1 MRTENPLTEDQQI
14 AKRAQALQARYGFD
28 TPSGRTKALYDGSK
42 HDDILFSKKY
52 KDTLLQS
59 KRDGLISTKDAQRI
73 GSYMA
78 ERAVEL
84 TNSGQAGG
92 FTPQG
97 EYKPWTS
104 KSDMRG
110 QRQAAKAQYGED
122 MEQVAAADRAQ
133 MAASGYRPED
143 LQNEGFKLPQG
154 TPFAG
159 GYEMPITGAGFAKD
173 PMRELG
179 IYGQQ
184 VAQGLV
190 GAGQGLSQVPQA
202 LGARMM
208 GQDPSAVVQEGTP
221 GFEAGQVTG
230 QRFAGS
236 VAALPITVPA
246 MSGGGAAGS
255 AIGGGIG
262 GLFGPG
268 GRVAG
273 QVIGGFLGGAA
284 GAYGGHQLANL
295 AGTGA
300 MNMLLGQAANAK
312 LSQKQNQ
319 MADKYPLAAR
329 YGESALEVSMFAPRI
344 KPEGFSTRLA
354 AQGYKQSG
362 LGGLRQGITDQGAFL
377 NSFVEGG
384 GEGALSLW
392 QAKQQSDR
400 EKELGMPGKSA
411 MDILAEGAFGA
422 LFQKETKFGKKVFG
436 TLSGRDFMANRA
448 NAMPQV
454 SPTSVE
460 GLAGRAATAP
470 STGVDTATMT
480 PEGWKRINLGGRI
493 KGGVDSEGNPVVS
506 GARYAVYNP
515 TERKASIY
523 TDNDFALTGERTRNA
538 AFNLTVADNLFKHNP
553 IMGYKDPVEGVQR
566 TILGITRD
574 AGVRVRDINNDLT
587 SNIKVVP
594 LSEIRD
600 KKVAKRIDEVM
611 KEQGV
616 LANKAPAPHTP
627 EAFANAD
634 KIAFP
639 DEVSLDEGAPVAA
652 RVVSQIGKKSS
663 NMFVVALPDGS
674 HIRANGGSINVGKP
688 GSVLVRGKLSEGL
701 FPTSLSDLVAPKGG
715 LENQAFIKDGEDF
728 HHLQLTPDQKSIY
741 ARVKSSFAADIR
753 AAKDEP
759 DDARREAMIG
769 IVKNKMGEEFARV
782 AKIAAPSG
790 KFKDADVIDI
800 KLEQSKFKGVPQT
813 AIVVG
818 RNKFGYQVRLV
829 DHDSIGEFTVPESLV
844 AGYDP
849 SMGMPDA
856 ETNFEGPTADGKM
869 PKSAMPGPG
878 TVPVGQPL
886 GPGPRPKTATSVVR
900 EGESPTVDTNPD
912 ADNVDFHELPEPIRA
927 RINNTLTRHGDHIKS
942 LGIGN
947 AITINENS
955 ANAIHDI
962 TIKRIDPTSWQY
974 TLRTSDVDPKS
985 RVVTNQFVSDYT
997 LSVDEKTGNIIATTG
1012 KPVTEDQ
1019 PDDVYDT
1026 SDAQTAMAYQTDSES
1041 EAGEPTAPQFEPGST
1056 TRGRAAMARRYL
1068 LGKVNVADIFAF
1080 KRERTAIEQDP
1091 NLSQA
1096 EKEKKIIELN
1106 NTYKEVLD
1114 DVIRK
1119 GIFNLNRI
1127 STEARLPEG
1136 MQATGSREERY
1147 GYKIKSK
1154 EGNDLTQ
1161 LQYAETEPAG
1171 INDKEVVQTA
1181 VKMGKDTFLL
1191 NAIRVSNKRQFAAV
1205 LAEQYKVKP
1214 EVAGYIADIVDR
1226 FARGWALDK
1235 VNEQVGRAHD
1245 LFESTG
1251 KLQEHLANRKPGE
1264 YADTRGMYFRQ
1275 FARTEPEVNKAVS
1288 EFMREFY
1295 RERFAAF
1302 AVLDQATAYDDKYRG
1317 AIFRAV
1323 KENNTAFNVIVG
1335 FSSRNVSTAVHEIAH
1350 ALLRGMSDKNKAL
1363 VIERF
1368 HHAARAKD
1376 NKLPLDIEE
1385 AWAGAF
1391 EAALMRG
1398 QFPQNYAAQKAF
1410 KDFSEKDRLL
1420 YDPVLQNT
1428 WEEVGRY
1435 LNGVRELVIKK
1446 RDEAGLPT
1454 NAEYR
1459 SGQVFWEAPYKT
1471 SERLFKG
1478 MSIEVMMPGGT
1489 KQFGVVMKAQA
1500 QTGLPVQVRLNS
1512 GSVQS
1517 ITPSQIT
1524 RIAGWSDGFNN
1535 AVLDLVAGLTRQNY
1549 TQHMKELQAS
1559 NPELF
1564 AGFSKNKPTI
1574 TGSYDSELGTSP
1586 RKIAFQ
1592 TNVENQLNQDRWFAT
1607 KEDVATVKKGV
1618 SGLVNSGRVVLDAQ
1632 GKVTSVLDQNG
1643 KPSFAYSVL
1652 QTVNGYTPEAALA
1665 MYAITETPEYRKWS
1679 GGKPL
1684 VEAVFN
1690 TDVRADMPVG
1700 QLMSEERVMI
1710 RQMMAGV
1717 ELLKALKVAHRG
1729 DRSDDLIADIEVL
1742 SKDYYGY
1749 NTPDAKKVAEMAEF
1763 YTSDTDEANVALTG
1777 LISALDYEINKS
1789 TKFDMIRPIIQSS
1802 NDYRAAMR
1810 KPRTGTGFVT
1820 MAFHPNNTHAWL
1832 PSEGGYIIPNGV
1844 SGIDGVGR
1852 GGAYIRLNNPLVVDL
1867 KNNGMATDRVA
1878 KYKAQAKAAGRDSVV
1893 LLNVRHSVGGTSTL
1907 HNMVIPMN
1915 NHPLR
1920 VMDSMGKINLSTFFS
1935 GGGLIEAGSKNVA
1948 TPIKAVEFDK
1958 NIASVYRSNH
1968 GDHVEVGDVRNV
1980 DIASMVGTEWFHA
1993 SPVCKNYSVAS
2004 TAKTESNED
2013 ITTAKAVV
2021 DVVDRI
2027 HPPVVTI
2034 ENVRQYDGTEA
2045 FNMIIEAL
2053 DRNGYNHQTA
2063 VYKTSD
2069 FAGSTMR
2076 ERLLIRATRGFAL
2089 PPITQNKLY
2098 KAKSWYEAVED
2109 LIDDMP
2115 IGQLTQQQAK
2125 QFVDRGMDLAT
2136 IDQPYLVQSTSKGA
2150 PQKMYGPAYTVMAG
2164 TGQAMRIV
2172 LPGGI
2177 VKVVTDRALARWQGL
2192 PDSYVLPETH
2202 TLANKVV
2209 GNGVPTELT
2218 KYVLAPVAE
2227 AYMKHKAKQTAQ
2239 TAMGETMMA
2248 FQSVDEME
2256 LARSTQGKVEYAK
2269 FDPAM
2274 YGDATSTTGKR
2285 LSDNGDFIQKSAAL
2299 VDVRPGQIIATRLNI
2314 NFLQNY
2320 KVPIQSVHAT
2330 TTSATRPY
2338 NGKVIAYSHA
2348 ITVNN
2353 PSFVVDQKAVHEISA
2368 GVKTKFPMAAVMGE
2382 YVKTPT
2388 DKHRISGEVLRFNPK
2403 DTNLFVDSQ
2412 GRPVKSVRGTVT
2424 AYGTKVYVHPGG
2436 QIEYWGADAPQ
2447 RYVADSQTD
2456 MAFQSTGEDEM
2467 AFESPYD
2474 PSMAMGNRVY
2484 RQPASPGAPSTVT
2497 RIMPRSSPS
2506 GYGRWWAAVDFLNDV
2521 TRMVLSG
2528 DLAFTTLQAGI
2539 IGLSNPK
2546 VGIQAFMAGLKG
2558 FAPNMQIV
2566 VNGQKIGTRKFGR
2579 EVYHQV
2585 GDQMRANP
2593 AYELA
2598 REAGLKLQMFEIDE
2612 RFNDMRQVELANL
2625 RNEDPTATLAD
2636 TKTTLMDVDELG
2648 TNDEWYMKNRLT
2660 AHLPGQ
2666 GQFERYNS
2674 ILHDTIL
2681 LTQFDNWYKTLLSQ
2695 GYEPGSAK
2703 FTKAMQDS
2711 ARILNV
2717 SIGDIQYSTDTTK
2730 DAAASR
2736 IAKVLFTA
2744 PRWLMSRALIDPF
2757 INTGL
2762 SNLSWVRDVMGHD
2775 NPVFDLYKNGSVDPE
2790 VRKLGLSM
2798 WLRVAGAQIAMMLM
2812 AILYQNWSPD
2822 VEANADKS
2830 FGRVRVGDFRFDPPS
2845 GIFDHYRLGIRL
2857 YQAMLSTDPKNV
2869 QKAEKSGVPLWY
2881 YQVQDLQKEIQYK
2894 SSPLVNT
2901 VVSMFGG
2908 NDPAAFF
2915 GGIEGIQNAQ
2925 AKSVVGEPY
2934 YGTNEPAQFFY
2945 DSFIKE
2951 RVRELFGSQVA
2962 DNGGFSNAFIERLP
2976 TVFPQFM
2983 DAYYRAYEYDR
2994 PPLAYALANMIPNF
3008 LGLKVEVTPAEY
3020 LKDRVKDRNEVTE
3033 SPNILRLI
3041 AEGEGRKVITGQ

>member
-1 MRTENPLTEDQQI
+1 MSNEKPLTKDQQVE
-14 AKRAQALQARYGFD
+14 KTAQSLQARYGFN
-28 TPSGRTKALYDGSK
+28 TLSGRTKALYEGSK

-52 KDTLLQS
+52 KDTLMQS
-59 KRDGLISTKDAQRI
+59 KTDGLISSKDAQRI

-84 TNSGQAGG
+84 ANNGQASG
-92 FTPQG
+92 FTPEG
-97 EYKPWTS
+97 EYKPWVS
-104 KSDMRG
+104 KADMRK
-110 QRQAAKAQYGED
+110 QRQSAKAQYGED
-122 MEQVAAADRAQ
+122 IQQVAAADRAQ
-133 MAASGYRPED
+133 MQSMGFNRSDLENQGY
-143 LQNEGFKLPQG
+143 KLPEG
-154 TPFAG
+154 TPFAS

-173 PMRELG
+173 PLHELG
-179 IYGQQ
+179 IYGQTA
-184 VAQGLV
+184 AQGIV
-190 GAGQGLSQVPQA
+190 GGQQGLSQIPQA

-208 GQDPSAVVQEGTP
+208 GQDPSAVVKEGTP

-262 GLFGPG
+262 GLLGPG

-284 GAYGGHQLANL
+284 GAYGGHYLANL

-312 LSQKQNQ
+312 LSQKQNE

-392 QAKQQSDR
+392 QAKKQSDR

-422 LFQKETKFGKKVFG
+422 LFQRETKFGKKVFG

-448 NAMPQV
+448 NAMPQFN
-454 SPTSVE
+454 PTSVE
-460 GLAGRAATAP
+460 GLAGKAATAP

-493 KGGVDSEGNPVVS
+493 KGGVDKEGNPIVT

-587 SNIKVVP
+587 STIKVVP

-611 KEQGV
+611 QEQGV

-663 NMFVVALPDGS
+663 NMYVVALPDGS

-688 GSVLVRGKLSEGL
+688 GSVLVKGKLSEGL

-782 AKIAAPSG
+782 ATIATPSG

-800 KLEQSKFKGVPQT
+800 NLEQSKFKGVPQT

-829 DHDSIGEFTVPESLV
+829 DHDGIGEFTVPESLI

-1012 KPVTEDQ
+1012 KAVAEDQ

-1080 KRERTAIEQDP
+1080 KRQRTSIEQDP
-1091 NLSQA
+1091 SLSQA

-1114 DVIRK
+1114 DVIKK

-1410 KDFSEKDRLL
+1410 KDYSEKDRLL

-1435 LNGVRELVIKK
+1435 LNGVRDLVIKK

-1574 TGSYDSELGTSP
+1574 TGSYDTEIATSP
-1586 RKIAFQ
+1586 RKITFQ
-1592 TNVENQLNQDRWFAT
+1592 TNVENQLNQDQWFAT
-1607 KEDVATVKKGV
+1607 KEDVASVKKGV
-1618 SGLVNSGRVVLDAQ
+1618 SGLVNSGRVVLDAE

-1749 NTPDAKKVAEMAEF
+1749 NTPDAKKAAEMAEF
-1763 YTSDTDEANVALTG
+1763 YTSDTDEANIALTG

-1993 SPVCKNYSVAS
+1993 SPVCKNYSIAS

-2125 QFVDRGMDLAT
+2125 QFTDRGMDLAT

-2192 PDSYVLPETH
+2192 PDSYVLPKAH

-2218 KYVLAPVAE
+2218 KYVLSPVAE
-2227 AYMKHKAKQTAQ
+2227 AYMKHKAEQTA
-2239 TAMGETMMA
+2239 
-2248 FQSVDEME
+2248 
-2256 LARSTQGKVEYAK
+2256 
-2269 FDPAM
+2269 
-2274 YGDATSTTGKR
+2274 
-2285 LSDNGDFIQKSAAL
+2285 KSAM
-2299 VDVRPGQIIATRLNI
+2299 RET
-2314 NFLQNY
+2314 
-2320 KVPIQSVHAT
+2320 
-2330 TTSATRPY
+2330 
-2338 NGKVIAYSHA
+2338 
-2348 ITVNN
+2348 
-2353 PSFVVDQKAVHEISA
+2353 E
-2368 GVKTKFPMAAVMGE
+2368 
-2382 YVKTPT
+2382 
-2388 DKHRISGEVLRFNPK
+2388 
-2403 DTNLFVDSQ
+2403 
-2412 GRPVKSVRGTVT
+2412 
-2424 AYGTKVYVHPGG
+2424 
-2436 QIEYWGADAPQ
+2436 
-2447 RYVADSQTD
+2447 
-2456 MAFQSTGEDEM
+2456 MAFQSTGEEEM
-2467 AFESPYD
+2467 AFESPYE
-2474 PSMAMGNRVY
+2474 PTMAMGNRVY

-2497 RIMPRSSPS
+2497 RIMPRSNPS

-2546 VGIQAFMAGLKG
+2546 VGFAAFVAGLKG

-2925 AKSVVGEPY
+2925 AKSVVGEAY

>member
-1 MRTENPLTEDQQI
+1 MSNEKPLTKDQQVE
-14 AKRAQALQARYGFD
+14 RTAQSLQARYGFN
-28 TPSGRTKALYDGSK
+28 TLSGRTKALYEGSK

-52 KDTLLQS
+52 KDTLMQS
-59 KRDGLISTKDAQRI
+59 KRDGLISAKDAQRI

-84 TNSGQAGG
+84 ANSGQAGG
-92 FTPQG
+92 FTPEG
-97 EYKPWTS
+97 EYKPWVS
-104 KSDMRG
+104 KADMRK
-110 QRQAAKAQYGED
+110 QRQSAKAQYGED

-143 LQNEGFKLPQG
+143 LQNQGYKLPEG
-154 TPFAG
+154 TPFAS

-173 PMRELG
+173 PMREMG

-184 VAQGLV
+184 VAQGIT
-190 GAGQGLSQVPQA
+190 GMGQGLMQGPQA

-230 QRFAGS
+230 QRLGAS
-236 VAALPITVPA
+236 AAALPITVPA
-246 MSGGGAAGS
+246 MSAGGAAGS

-284 GAYGGHQLANL
+284 GAYGGHAAANYV
-295 AGTGA
+295 GTGA

-312 LSQKQNQ
+312 LQQKQNE

-362 LGGLRQGITDQGAFL
+362 MRGLRQGITDQGAFL

-384 GEGALSLW
+384 GEGALALW

-448 NAMPQV
+448 NAQPQF

-460 GLAGRAATAP
+460 GLAGKSATRP

-480 PEGWKRINLGGRI
+480 PEGWRRINLGGRI
-493 KGGVDSEGNPVVS
+493 KGGLDAEGNPIVS

-515 TERKASIY
+515 TDRKAQIY

-538 AFNLTVADNLFKHNP
+538 AFNLSVADNLFKHNP
-553 IMGYKDPVEGVQR
+553 VMGYKDTVDGVQR
-566 TILGITRD
+566 MVLGITRD
-574 AGVRVRDINNDLT
+574 AGVRVRDIKDDLSST
-587 SNIKVVP
+587 IKVVP
-594 LSEIRD
+594 LSDIRD
-600 KKVAKRIDEVM
+600 KKIAKRIDEVM
-611 KEQGV
+611 QEQGV

-627 EAFANAD
+627 EAFMNAD
-634 KIAFP
+634 KVAFP
-639 DEVSLDEGAPVAA
+639 DEVTIDESGPIAG
-652 RVVSQIGKKSS
+652 RVVSQIGKKDS

-674 HIRANGGSINVGKP
+674 HIRLNGGSINVGKP
-688 GSVLVRGKLSEGL
+688 GSVLVRGKLAESH
-701 FPTSLSDLVAPKGG
+701 FPTSLADLVAPKGG
-715 LENQAFIKDGEDF
+715 LENQAFIKDGEQF
-728 HHLQLTPDQKSIY
+728 HHLQLTPDQKSLY
-741 ARVKSSFAADIR
+741 AQVKRKFGAEIR

-782 AKIAAPSG
+782 ATIAPPSG
-790 KFKDADVIDI
+790 KFKDADVIDVN
-800 KLEQSKFKGVPQT
+800 LEQSKFKGVPQT

-829 DHDSIGEFTVPESLV
+829 DHTGIGEFTVPESLI

-856 ETNFEGPTADGKM
+856 ETNFEGPTADGSM

-878 TVPVGQPL
+878 TVPIGQPL
-886 GPGPRPKTATSVVR
+886 GPGAKPKVNTSNVR
-900 EGESPTVDTNPD
+900 EGINLTVDENPD
-912 ADNVDFHELPEPIRA
+912 ADNVDFHELPDPVRA
-927 RINNTLTRHGDHIKS
+927 RLDSTLAKHGDHIKR

-955 ANAIHDI
+955 ADAIHDI
-962 TIKRIDPTSWQY
+962 TIRRLDPTSWQY
-974 TLRTSDVDPKS
+974 TMRTSEVDPKT
-985 RVVTNQFVSDYT
+985 RAVTKQYVSDYT
-997 LSVDEKTGNIIATTG
+997 LSVDEKTGDIIATIG
-1012 KPVTEDQ
+1012 KPETTEPSEDA
-1019 PDDVYDT
+1019 YDT
-1026 SDAQTAMAYQTDSES
+1026 TGMQTVMAYQTDSES
-1041 EAGEPTAPQFEPGST
+1041 EAGQPSAPQFEPGST
-1056 TRGRAAMARRYL
+1056 TRGRAAMARRYI
-1068 LGKVNVADIFAF
+1068 LGRVNLADAF
-1080 KRERTAIEQDP
+1080 EYKRQRTLIEQ
-1091 NLSQA
+1091 NRTMSQA
-1096 EKEKKIIELN
+1096 DKEKEIIALEKQF
-1106 NTYKEVLD
+1106 KETLD
-1114 DVIRK
+1114 NLIK
-1119 GIFNLNRI
+1119 QGLFNLNRI
-1127 STEARLPEG
+1127 TTQDRLPEG

-1147 GYKIKSK
+1147 GYKVKSK

-1161 LQYAETEPAG
+1161 LQYAETEQAG
-1171 INDKEVVQTA
+1171 INDKEVIQTA

-1191 NAIRVSNKRQFAAV
+1191 NAIRVSNKKQLATV
-1205 LAEQYKVKP
+1205 LSEQYKVNSQ
-1214 EVAGYIADIVDR
+1214 VAGYISDIVDR

-1235 VNEQVGRAHD
+1235 VNAQIGRAHD

-1302 AVLDQATAYDDKYRG
+1302 AVLDQATAYDDKYKG
-1317 AIFRAV
+1317 AIFKAV
-1323 KENNTAFNVIVG
+1323 KDNNTAFNVIVG
-1335 FSSRNVSTAVHEIAH
+1335 FSSRNVSTAIHEIAH
-1350 ALLRGMSDKNKAL
+1350 ALLRGMSDENKAL

-1376 NKLPLDIEE
+1376 NRLPLDVEE

-1398 QFPQNYAAQKAF
+1398 QFPQNYAAQKM
-1410 KDFSEKDRLL
+1410 FSQGIEKNRLL
-1420 YDPVLQNT
+1420 YDPVLQKT
-1428 WEEVGRY
+1428 WEEVGHY
-1435 LNGVRELVIKK
+1435 LNGVRQIVIKK
-1446 RDEAGLPT
+1446 RDEQGLPT
-1454 NAEYR
+1454 NSEYR

-1471 SERLFKG
+1471 TERLFKG
-1478 MSIEVMMPGGT
+1478 MSIEVIMPGGA
-1489 KQFGVVMKAQA
+1489 KEFGVVMKAQP
-1500 QTGLPVQVRLNS
+1500 QTGMPIQVRMNS
-1512 GSVQS
+1512 GSVET

-1524 RIAGWSDGFNN
+1524 RIAGWSDGFNS
-1535 AVLDLVAGLTRQNY
+1535 AVLDLVANLTRQNY
-1549 TQHMKELQAS
+1549 TQHMRELQAS
-1559 NPELF
+1559 NPEF
-1564 AGFSKNKPTI
+1564 FQGYSSNKVTI
-1574 TGSYDSELGTSP
+1574 TGSYDTELATSP
-1586 RKIAFQ
+1586 RKITFQ
-1592 TNVENQLNQDRWFAT
+1592 TNVENQLNEAGWFADQ
-1607 KEDVATVKKGV
+1607 KDIATIKKYV
-1618 SGLVNSGRVVLDAQ
+1618 SGLVDSGRVILDAE
-1632 GKVTSVLDQNG
+1632 GKVEQVLDQRG

-1652 QTVNGYTPEAALA
+1652 QTVNGHTPETALA
-1665 MYAITETPEYRKWS
+1665 MYAITETPEFRKWS

-1684 VEAVFN
+1684 VEAIYN
-1690 TDVRADMPVG
+1690 TDVRANMSVDK
-1700 QLMSEERVMI
+1700 LMSEERVMI
-1710 RQMMAGV
+1710 RQMMAGID
-1717 ELLKALKVAHRG
+1717 LLKALKAAYRG
-1729 DRSDDLIADIEVL
+1729 DRTDDLIGDIEVL

-1749 NTPDAKKVAEMAEF
+1749 NTQDSKKAAEMAEF
-1763 YTSDTDEANVALTG
+1763 YTSDTDESNAALAG
-1777 LISALDYEINKS
+1777 LIASLDYEINKS
-1789 TKFDMIRPIIQSS
+1789 TKFDMVRHLTQSS
-1802 NDYRAAMR
+1802 IDYRSAMR

-1820 MAFHPNNTHAWL
+1820 MAFHPNDSHAWL
-1832 PSEGGYIIPNGV
+1832 PREGGYIIPNGV
-1844 SGIDGVGR
+1844 GEVDGVGR

-1867 KNNGMATDRVA
+1867 KNNGMAIDRVA
-1878 KYKAQAKAAGRDSVV
+1878 KYKEQAKAAGRDSVV
-1893 LLNVRHSVGGTSTL
+1893 LLNVRHSIGGASTL

-1920 VMDSMGKINLSTFFS
+1920 VMDSMGKVNLSTFFS
-1935 GGGLIEAGSKNVA
+1935 GGGLIEAGSKDVA

-1958 NIASVYRSNH
+1958 SVASVYRSNH

-1980 DIASMVGTEWFHA
+1980 DIASMAGTEWFHA

-2027 HPPVVTI
+2027 QPPVVTI
-2034 ENVRQYDGTEA
+2034 ENVKQYEGTEA

-2053 DRNGYNHQTA
+2053 NRNGYNHQTA

-2125 QFVDRGMDLAT
+2125 QFADRGINLAT

-2192 PDSYVLPETH
+2192 PDSYVLPEMH

-2218 KYVLAPVAE
+2218 KYVLSPVAE
-2227 AYMKHKAKQTAQ
+2227 AYMKHKAKQTAA
-2239 TAMGETMMA
+2239 TAMSETLMA
-2248 FQSVDEME
+2248 FQSVDNMDMP
-2256 LARSTQGKVEYAK
+2256 SQPVGKAVYAK
-2269 FDPAM
+2269 FDPSM
-2274 YGDATSTTGKR
+2274 YGDAKTVTGKK
-2285 LSDNGDFIQKSAAL
+2285 LSDKADFVQKSAAL
-2299 VDVRPGQIIATRLNI
+2299 ADIRPGQIIATRLNI
-2314 NFLQNY
+2314 SFLTDY
-2320 KVPIQSVHAT
+2320 KVPIQAVHQT
-2330 TTSATRPY
+2330 TPNSTRPY
-2338 NGKVIAYSHA
+2338 DGKVIAYSHA

-2353 PSFVVDQKAVHEISA
+2353 PSFVVNQEAVHQISSGNKA
-2368 GVKTKFPMAAVMGE
+2368 KFPMAAVVGE
-2382 YVKTPT
+2382 YVPTPV
-2388 DKHRISGEVLRFNPK
+2388 DKHRIDGEVLRFNPK
-2403 DTNLFVDSQ
+2403 DTHLFTDSQ
-2412 GRPVKSVRGTVT
+2412 GNPVKAVRGKVT
-2424 AYGTKVYVHPGG
+2424 SYGTKVYVHPGS

-2447 RYVADSQTD
+2447 RYKPDTE
-2456 MAFQSTGEDEM
+2456 MAFQSSGEEEM
-2467 AFESPYD
+2467 AFQSPYD
-2474 PSMAMGNRVY
+2474 PRMAMGNRTY
-2484 RQPASPGAPSTVT
+2484 TQPASPGAPSTVT
-2497 RIMPRSSPS
+2497 RIMPRSFPS
-2506 GYGRWWAAVDFLNDV
+2506 GYGRWWAAVDFLNDI

-2546 VGIQAFMAGLKG
+2546 LGIQAMLAGLKG
-2558 FAPNMQIV
+2558 FAPNMQIE
-2566 VNGQKIGTRKFGR
+2566 VNGQKIGSRKLGR
-2579 EVYHQV
+2579 EVYHKV

-2593 AYELA
+2593 AYNIA

-2612 RFNDMRQVELANL
+2612 RFNDMREVELANL
-2625 RNEDPTATLAD
+2625 RNEDPTATLD
-2636 TKTTLMDVDELG
+2636 DCKTTLMDVDELG
-2648 TNDEWYMKNRLT
+2648 TNDEWYMKNRIT
-2660 AHLPGQ
+2660 RHLPGQ

-2681 LTQFDNWYKTLLSQ
+2681 LTQFDNWYKSLLSM
-2695 GYEPGSAK
+2695 GYEPGSEK
-2703 FTKAMQDS
+2703 FNQAMKDT

-2717 SIGDIQYSTDTTK
+2717 SVGDIEYSTDATR

-2736 IAKVLFTA
+2736 IAKVMFTA
-2744 PRWLMSRALIDPF
+2744 PRWLMSRALIDPM
-2757 INTGL
+2757 INTIL
-2762 SNLSWVRDVMGHD
+2762 SNSSWVRDVMGHD
-2775 NPVFDLYKNGSVDPE
+2775 NPVFDLYKSGKVDPTI
-2790 VRKLGLSM
+2790 RRMGISM

-2812 AILYQNWSPD
+2812 AILYQNWNPD
-2822 VEANADKS
+2822 VEANADRS
-2830 FGRVRVGDFRFDPPS
+2830 FGRIRVGDVRFDPPA

-2857 YQAMLSTDPKNV
+2857 YQALLATDPKNV
-2869 QKAEKSGVPLWY
+2869 QKAEKAGVPLWY
-2881 YQVQDLQKEIQYK
+2881 YQFEDLRKEMQYK

-2901 VVSMFGG
+2901 VISMFGG
-2908 NDPAAFF
+2908 NDPAAMFNGF
-2915 GGIEGIQNAQ
+2915 EGLQNAQ

-2934 YGTNEPAQFFY
+2934 YGSNEPATFFY
-2945 DSFIKE
+2945 DSFIRQ
-2951 RVRELFGSQVA
+2951 RVAELFGPEVA

-3008 LGLKVEVTPAEY
+3008 LGFKVEVTPAEY
-3020 LKDRVKDRNEVTE
+3020 LKDRVKNRNEDSE
-3033 SPNILRLI
+3033 SPNILKLLS
-3041 AEGEGRKVITGQ
+3041 EGGGLKAITGQ

>member
-1 MRTENPLTEDQQI
+1 MSNDKPLTHDEQI
-14 AKRAQALQARYGFD
+14 RQTAIALQAKYGFD
-28 TPSGRTKALYDGSK
+28 TPSGRTKALYEGSK

-52 KDTLLQS
+52 KDTLLAS

-84 TNSGQAGG
+84 TKNGKASG
-92 FTPQG
+92 FTPEG
-97 EYKPWTS
+97 EYKPWIS
-104 KSDMRG
+104 KADMRKE
-110 QRQAAKAQYGED
+110 RQAAKDQYAED
-122 MEQVAAADRAQ
+122 IDQVAAADRAQ
-133 MAASGYRPED
+133 LTASGYRPED
-143 LQNEGFKLPQG
+143 LLNQGYKLPEG
-154 TPFAG
+154 TPWAS

-173 PMRELG
+173 PMHELG

-184 VAQGLV
+184 VAQGIV
-190 GAGQGLSQVPQA
+190 GGGQGLSQVPQA

-208 GQDPSAVVQEGTP
+208 GQDPSAVVQDGTP
-221 GFEAGQVTG
+221 NFEAGQVTG
-230 QRFAGS
+230 QRFANS
-236 VAALPITVPA
+236 VAQLPITVPA

-262 GLFGPG
+262 SLFGPG
-268 GRVAG
+268 GRIAG

-284 GAYGGHQLANL
+284 GAYGGHHLANW

-312 LSQKQNQ
+312 LQEKQEG
-319 MADKYPLAAR
+319 MANKYPLAAR

-362 LGGLRQGITDQGAFL
+362 MRGLRQGITDQGAFL

-384 GEGALSLW
+384 GEGALALW

-400 EKELGMPGKSA
+400 EKALGMPGKSA
-411 MDILAEGAFGA
+411 LDILAEGAWGA

-436 TLSGRDFMANRA
+436 KLSGREFMANRA
-448 NAMPQV
+448 NAQPQFN
-454 SPTSVE
+454 PTSVE
-460 GLAGRAATAP
+460 GLAGKSATRP

-480 PEGWKRINLGGRI
+480 PEGWRRINLGGRI
-493 KGGVDSEGNPVVS
+493 KGGLDAEGNPIVS

-515 TERKASIY
+515 TDRKAHIY

-538 AFNLTVADNLFKHNP
+538 AFNLTVADKLFKHNP
-553 IMGYKDPVEGVQR
+553 IMGYKDPVDGVQR
-566 TILGITRD
+566 MVLGITRD
-574 AGVRVRDINNDLT
+574 AGVRVRDIKDDLT

-600 KKVAKRIDEVM
+600 KKIAKRIDEVM
-611 KEQGV
+611 QEQGV

-639 DEVSLDEGAPVAA
+639 DEVTIDETGPVAG
-652 RVVSQIGKKSS
+652 RVVSQIGRKDS

-674 HIRANGGSINVGKP
+674 HIRLNGGSINVGKP
-688 GSVLVRGKLSEGL
+688 GSVLVRGKLSESH
-701 FPTSLSDLVAPKGG
+701 FPTSLADLVAPKGG
-715 LENQAFIKDGEDF
+715 LENQAFIKDGEEF
-728 HHLQLTPDQKSIY
+728 HHLQLTPDQKSLY
-741 ARVKSSFAADIR
+741 ARVKNKFAADIR

-782 AKIAAPSG
+782 ATIAPPSG
-790 KFKDADVIDI
+790 KFKDADVIDVT
-800 KLEQSKFKGVPQT
+800 LEQSKFKGVPQT

-829 DHDSIGEFTVPESLV
+829 DHTNIGEFTVPEALV

-856 ETNFEGPTADGKM
+856 ETNFEGPTADGSM

-878 TVPVGQPL
+878 TVPIGQPL
-886 GPGPRPKTATSVVR
+886 GPGAKPKVNTSTVR
-900 EGESPTVDTNPD
+900 EGTNLTVEENPN

-927 RINNTLTRHGDHIKS
+927 RIEGTLAKHGDHIKR
-942 LGIGN
+942 LGIDN
-947 AITINENS
+947 SITINENS

-962 TIKRIDPTSWQY
+962 TIKRLDPTSWQY
-974 TLRTSDVDPKS
+974 TMRTSDVDPKT
-985 RVVTNQFVSDYT
+985 RAVTKQYVSDYT
-997 LSVDEKTGNIIATTG
+997 LSVDEKTGDIVATIG
-1012 KPVTEDQ
+1012 KPTNEGQQGQQTPGVIKSQQDAVKVLKDTEFVGRHQVRFLDMPVQMYRKKPDGTGFVFDTNNKPVIESTLEKTPIYDSAGRKIVVAEINGVRVPFYLSTGAAGKKTVASGKWYPFFGIAAGDSPGGWLNKGSEAAINDYYGSSHLKEIAQHLDQILGDIRDVKVTASFGFKNDGSRNTVIDFINKGLKPTENGKSTTASAFAAN
-1019 PDDVYDT
+1019 VKNVI
-1026 SDAQTAMAYQTDSES
+1026 DALESAAPGVIGGQTVMAYQTDSEA
-1041 EAGEPTAPQFEPGST
+1041 EAGQPSTPQFEPGST
-1056 TRGRAAMARRYL
+1056 TRGRAAMSRRYI
-1068 LGKVNVADIFAF
+1068 LGRVNYADAF
-1080 KRERTAIEQDP
+1080 EYKRQRTLIEQDP
-1091 NLSQA
+1091 TLSQA
-1096 EKEKKIIELN
+1096 DKEKNIIALEKRF
-1106 NTYKEVLD
+1106 KETLD
-1114 DVIRK
+1114 EIIK
-1119 GIFNLNRI
+1119 QGLFNLNRI
-1127 STEARLPEG
+1127 TTQARLPDG

-1161 LQYAETEPAG
+1161 LQYAETEPAS

-1191 NAIRVSNKRQFAAV
+1191 NAIRVSNKKQLATV
-1205 LAEQYKVKP
+1205 LSEQYKVNSQ
-1214 EVAGYIADIVDR
+1214 VAGYISDIVDR

-1235 VNEQVGRAHD
+1235 VNAQIGRAHD

-1317 AIFRAV
+1317 AIFKAV
-1323 KENNTAFNVIVG
+1323 KDNNTAFNVIVG

-1350 ALLRGMSDKNKAL
+1350 ALLRGMSDENKAL
-1363 VIERF
+1363 VVERF
-1368 HHAARAKD
+1368 HHAVRAKD
-1376 NKLPLDIEE
+1376 NRLPLDVEE

-1398 QFPQNYAAQKAF
+1398 QFPQNYAAQKM
-1410 KDFSEKDRLL
+1410 FSQGTEKNRLL
-1420 YDPVLQNT
+1420 YDPVLQKT
-1428 WEEVGRY
+1428 WEEVGHY
-1435 LNGVRELVIKK
+1435 LSGVRDLIVKK
-1446 RDEAGLPT
+1446 RDQQGLPT
-1454 NAEYR
+1454 NAQFR
-1459 SGQVFWEAPYKT
+1459 AGQVFWEAPYK
-1471 SERLFKG
+1471 SDERVFNK
-1478 MSIEVMMPGGT
+1478 MSLEVMMPGGHT
-1489 KQFGVVMKAQA
+1489 EFGVVTKAQTEIGA
-1500 QTGLPVQVRLNS
+1500 PISIRMNS
-1512 GSVQS
+1512 GEVLN
-1517 ITPSQIT
+1517 IDPSQVT
-1524 RIAGWSDGFNN
+1524 RIAGWTDGFNN
-1535 AVLDLVAGLTRQNY
+1535 AVLDLVANMTRQNY
-1549 TQHMKELQAS
+1549 TQHMRELEAS
-1559 NPELF
+1559 NPEF
-1564 AGFSKNKPTI
+1564 FRSFSSAKPTI
-1574 TGSYDSELGTSP
+1574 TGSYDTVIGTSP
-1586 RKIAFQ
+1586 RKITFQ
-1592 TNVENQLNQDRWFAT
+1592 TNVENQLNEAGWFADQ
-1607 KEDVATVKKGV
+1607 KDVSTIKKYV
-1618 SGLVNSGRVVLDAQ
+1618 SGLVNSGRVVLDAD
-1632 GKVTSVLDQNG
+1632 GKVDKVLDQRG

-1652 QTVNGYTPEAALA
+1652 QSVNGHTPETALA
-1665 MYAITETPEYRKWS
+1665 MYAITETPEFRKWS

-1684 VEAVFN
+1684 VEAVYN
-1690 TDVRADMPVG
+1690 TDVRAGMPVS
-1700 QLMSEERVMI
+1700 QLMSDERVMI
-1710 RQMMAGV
+1710 RQMMAGID
-1717 ELLKALKVAHRG
+1717 LLKALKAAYRG
-1729 DRSDDLIADIEVL
+1729 DRSDDLIGDIEVL

-1749 NTPDAKKVAEMAEF
+1749 NTPDSKKAAEMAEF
-1763 YTSDTDEANVALTG
+1763 YTSDTDESNAALAG
-1777 LISALDYEINKS
+1777 LISSLDYEINKS
-1789 TKFDMIRPIIQSS
+1789 TKFDMVRHLTQSS
-1802 NDYRAAMR
+1802 IDYRSAMR

-1820 MAFHPNNTHAWL
+1820 MAFHPNDSHAWL
-1832 PSEGGYIIPNGV
+1832 PREGGYIIPNGV
-1844 SGIDGVGR
+1844 GEVDGVGR
-1852 GGAYIRLNNPLVVDL
+1852 GGAYIRMNNPLVVDL

-1878 KYKAQAKAAGRDSVV
+1878 KYKEQAKAAGRDSVV
-1893 LLNVRHSVGGTSTL
+1893 LLNVRHSIGGASTL

-1935 GGGLIEAGSKNVA
+1935 GGGLIEAGSKDVA
-1948 TPIKAVEFDK
+1948 TPIKAVEIDK
-1958 NIASVYRSNH
+1958 KIASVYRSNH

-1980 DIASMVGTEWFHA
+1980 DIASMAGTEWFHA

-2027 HPPVVTI
+2027 QPPVVTI
-2034 ENVRQYDGTEA
+2034 ENVKQYEGTEA

-2053 DRNGYNHQTA
+2053 NRNGYNHQTA

-2125 QFVDRGMDLAT
+2125 QFTDRGMDLAK

-2192 PDSYVLPETH
+2192 PDSYVLPKAH

-2218 KYVLAPVAE
+2218 KYVLSPVAE
-2227 AYMKHKAKQTAQ
+2227 AYMKHKAKETAT
-2239 TAMGETMMA
+2239 TAMRE
-2248 FQSVDEME
+2248 
-2256 LARSTQGKVEYAK
+2256 
-2269 FDPAM
+2269 
-2274 YGDATSTTGKR
+2274 
-2285 LSDNGDFIQKSAAL
+2285 
-2299 VDVRPGQIIATRLNI
+2299 
-2314 NFLQNY
+2314 
-2320 KVPIQSVHAT
+2320 
-2330 TTSATRPY
+2330 
-2338 NGKVIAYSHA
+2338 
-2348 ITVNN
+2348 
-2353 PSFVVDQKAVHEISA
+2353 
-2368 GVKTKFPMAAVMGE
+2368 
-2382 YVKTPT
+2382 
-2388 DKHRISGEVLRFNPK
+2388 
-2403 DTNLFVDSQ
+2403 
-2412 GRPVKSVRGTVT
+2412 
-2424 AYGTKVYVHPGG
+2424 
-2436 QIEYWGADAPQ
+2436 
-2447 RYVADSQTD
+2447 TD
-2456 MAFQSTGEDEM
+2456 MAFQSSGEDEM
-2467 AFESPYD
+2467 SFESPYD

-2484 RQPASPGAPSTVT
+2484 TQPASPGAPSTVT

-2546 VGIQAFMAGLKG
+2546 VGITAFLAGLKG
-2558 FAPNMQIV
+2558 FAPNMQIE

-2593 AYELA
+2593 VYEIA
-2598 REAGLKLQMFEIDE
+2598 REAGLKMQMFEIDE

-2625 RNEDPTATLAD
+2625 RNEDPTATID
-2636 TKTTLMDVDELG
+2636 DCKTTLMDVDELG

-2695 GYEPGSAK
+2695 GYEPGSEK
-2703 FTKAMQDS
+2703 FNKAMKDT

-2717 SIGDIQYSTDTTK
+2717 SVGDIQYSTDTTK

-2744 PRWLMSRALIDPF
+2744 PRWLMSRALIDPM

-2762 SNLSWVRDVMGHD
+2762 SNISWVRDVMGHD
-2775 NPVFDLYKNGSVDPE
+2775 NPVFDLYKNGTVDPE
-2790 VRKLGLSM
+2790 VRKLGISM
-2798 WLRVAGAQIAMMLM
+2798 WLRVAGAQIAMMIM
-2812 AILYQNWSPD
+2812 AILYQNWNPD

-2830 FGRVRVGDFRFDPPS
+2830 FGRIRVGDVRFDPPA

-2857 YQAMLSTDPKNV
+2857 YQALLSTDPKNV

-2881 YQVQDLQKEIQYK
+2881 YQVEDLRKEMQYK

-2915 GGIEGIQNAQ
+2915 SGVEGIQNAQ

-2934 YGTNEPAQFFY
+2934 YGSNEPATFFY
-2945 DSFIKE
+2945 DSFIRP
-2951 RVRELFGSQVA
+2951 RVAQLFGNEVA
-2962 DNGGFSNAFIERLP
+2962 DNGGFSNGFIERLP

-3008 LGLKVEVTPAEY
+3008 LGFKVEVTPAEY
-3020 LKDRVKDRNEVTE
+3020 LKDRVKNRNEVTD
-3033 SPNILRLI
+3033 SPNILKLI
-3041 AEGEGRKVITGQ
+3041 ADGEGRKVITGR

>member
-1 MRTENPLTEDQQI
+1 MSNDKPLTREEQVRQTAI
-14 AKRAQALQARYGFD
+14 ALQAKYGFD
-28 TPSGRTKALYDGSK
+28 TPSGRTKALYEGSK

-52 KDTLLQS
+52 KDTLIQS

-84 TNSGQAGG
+84 ANNGKASG
-92 FTPQG
+92 FTPGG
-97 EYKPWTS
+97 EYKPWVS
-104 KSDMRG
+104 KADMRKE
-110 QRQAAKAQYGED
+110 RQAAKDQYAED
-122 MEQVAAADRAQ
+122 IDQVAAADRAQ
-133 MAASGYRPED
+133 IAASGYRPED
-143 LQNEGFKLPQG
+143 LQNQGYKLPEG
-154 TPFAG
+154 TPWAS
-159 GYEMPITGAGFAKD
+159 GYEMPITGSGFAKD
-173 PMRELG
+173 PMHELG

-184 VAQGLV
+184 VAQGIV
-190 GAGQGLSQVPQA
+190 GGGQGLSQVPQA

-221 GFEAGQVTG
+221 NFEAGQVTG
-230 QRFAGS
+230 QRFANS
-236 VAALPITVPA
+236 VAQLPITVPA

-262 GLFGPG
+262 SLFGPG
-268 GRVAG
+268 GRIAG

-284 GAYGGHQLANL
+284 GAYGGHHLANW

-312 LSQKQNQ
+312 LQEKQEG
-319 MADKYPLAAR
+319 MANKYPLAAR

-362 LGGLRQGITDQGAFL
+362 MRGLRKGITDQGAFL

-384 GEGALSLW
+384 GEGALALW

-436 TLSGRDFMANRA
+436 KLSGREFMENRA
-448 NAMPQV
+448 KAQPQFN
-454 SPTSVE
+454 PTSVE
-460 GLAGRAATAP
+460 GLAGKSATRP

-480 PEGWKRINLGGRI
+480 PEGWRRINLGGRI
-493 KGGVDSEGNPVVS
+493 KGGLDAEGNPIVS

-515 TERKASIY
+515 TDRKAHIY

-538 AFNLTVADNLFKHNP
+538 AFNLTVADKLFKHNP
-553 IMGYKDPVEGVQR
+553 IMGYKDPVDGVQR
-566 TILGITRD
+566 MVLGITRD
-574 AGVRVRDINNDLT
+574 AGVRVRDIKDDLT

-600 KKVAKRIDEVM
+600 KKIAKRIDEVM
-611 KEQGV
+611 QEQGV

-639 DEVSLDEGAPVAA
+639 DEVTIDETGPVAG
-652 RVVSQIGKKSS
+652 RVVSQIGRKDS

-674 HIRANGGSINVGKP
+674 HIRLNGGSINVGKP
-688 GSVLVRGKLSEGL
+688 GSVLVRGKLSESH
-701 FPTSLSDLVAPKGG
+701 FPTSLADLVAPKGG
-715 LENQAFIKDGEDF
+715 LENQAFIKDGEEF
-728 HHLQLTPDQKSIY
+728 HHLQLTPDQKSLY
-741 ARVKSSFAADIR
+741 AQVKNKFAADIR

-759 DDARREAMIG
+759 DDARRDAMIG

-782 AKIAAPSG
+782 ATIAPPSG
-790 KFKDADVIDI
+790 KFKDADVIDVT
-800 KLEQSKFKGVPQT
+800 LEQSKFKGVPQT

-829 DHDSIGEFTVPESLV
+829 DHTNIGEFTVPEALV

-856 ETNFEGPTADGKM
+856 ETNFEGPTADGSM

-878 TVPVGQPL
+878 TVPIGQPL
-886 GPGPRPKTATSVVR
+886 GPGAKPKVNTSTVR
-900 EGESPTVDTNPD
+900 EGTNLTVEENPN

-927 RINNTLTRHGDHIKS
+927 RIEGTLAKHGEHIKR

-947 AITINENS
+947 SITINENS

-962 TIKRIDPTSWQY
+962 TIKRLDPTSWQY
-974 TLRTSDVDPKS
+974 TMRTSDVDPKT
-985 RVVTNQFVSDYT
+985 RAVTKQYVSDYT
-997 LSVDEKTGNIIATTG
+997 LSVDDKTGNIIATIG
-1012 KPVTEDQ
+1012 NPVETEQ
-1019 PDDVYDT
+1019 PDDAYDT
-1026 SDAQTAMAYQTDSES
+1026 SGEQTVMAYQTDSEA
-1041 EAGEPTAPQFEPGST
+1041 EAGQPSTPQFEPGST
-1056 TRGRAAMARRYL
+1056 TRGRAAMSRRYI
-1068 LGKVNVADIFAF
+1068 LGRVNYADAF
-1080 KRERTAIEQDP
+1080 EYKRQRTLIEQDP
-1091 NLSQA
+1091 TLSQT
-1096 EKEKKIIELN
+1096 EKEKKIIALEKRF
-1106 NTYKEVLD
+1106 KETLD
-1114 DVIRK
+1114 EIIK
-1119 GIFNLNRI
+1119 QGLFNLNRI
-1127 STEARLPEG
+1127 TTQARLPDG

-1161 LQYAETEPAG
+1161 LQYAETEPAS

-1191 NAIRVSNKRQFAAV
+1191 NAIRVSNKKQLATV
-1205 LAEQYKVKP
+1205 LSEQYKVNSQ
-1214 EVAGYIADIVDR
+1214 VAGYISDVVDR

-1235 VNEQVGRAHD
+1235 VNAQIGRAHD

-1317 AIFRAV
+1317 AIFKAV
-1323 KENNTAFNVIVG
+1323 KDNNTAFNVIVG

-1350 ALLRGMSDKNKAL
+1350 ALLRGMSDENKAL
-1363 VIERF
+1363 VVERF

-1376 NKLPLDIEE
+1376 NRLPLDVEE

-1398 QFPQNYAAQKAF
+1398 QFPQNYAAQKM
-1410 KDFSEKDRLL
+1410 FSQGTEKNRLL
-1420 YDPVLQNT
+1420 YDPVLQKT
-1428 WEEVGRY
+1428 WEEVGHY
-1435 LNGVRELVIKK
+1435 LSGVRDLIVKK
-1446 RDEAGLPT
+1446 RDQQGLPT
-1454 NAEYR
+1454 NAQFR
-1459 SGQVFWEAPYKT
+1459 AGQVFWEAPYK
-1471 SERLFKG
+1471 SDERVFNK
-1478 MSIEVMMPGGT
+1478 MSLEVMMPGGHT
-1489 KQFGVVMKAQA
+1489 EFGVVTKAQTEIGA
-1500 QTGLPVQVRLNS
+1500 PISIRMNS
-1512 GSVQS
+1512 GEVLN
-1517 ITPSQIT
+1517 IDPSQVT
-1524 RIAGWSDGFNN
+1524 RIAGWTDGFNN
-1535 AVLDLVAGLTRQNY
+1535 AVLDLVANMTRQNY
-1549 TQHMKELQAS
+1549 TQHMRELEAS
-1559 NPELF
+1559 NPEF
-1564 AGFSKNKPTI
+1564 FRSFSSAKPTI
-1574 TGSYDSELGTSP
+1574 TGSYDTVIGTSP
-1586 RKIAFQ
+1586 RKITFQ
-1592 TNVENQLNQDRWFAT
+1592 TNVDNQLNEAGWFADQ
-1607 KEDVATVKKGV
+1607 KDVSTIKKYV
-1618 SGLVNSGRVVLDAQ
+1618 SGLVNSGRVILDTD
-1632 GKVTSVLDQNG
+1632 GKVDKVLDQRG

-1652 QTVNGYTPEAALA
+1652 QSVNGYTPETALA
-1665 MYAITETPEYRKWS
+1665 MYAITETPEFRKWS

-1684 VEAVFN
+1684 VEAVYN
-1690 TDVRADMPVG
+1690 TDVRAGMPVS
-1700 QLMSEERVMI
+1700 QLMSDERVMI
-1710 RQMMAGV
+1710 RQMMAGIDF
-1717 ELLKALKVAHRG
+1717 LKALKAAYRG
-1729 DRSDDLIADIEVL
+1729 DRSDDLIGDIEVL

-1749 NTPDAKKVAEMAEF
+1749 NTPDSKKAADMAEF
-1763 YTSDTDEANVALTG
+1763 YTSDTDESNAALAG
-1777 LISALDYEINKS
+1777 LISSLDYEINKS
-1789 TKFDMIRPIIQSS
+1789 TKFDMVRHLTQSS
-1802 NDYRAAMR
+1802 IDYRSAMR

-1820 MAFHPNNTHAWL
+1820 MAFHPNDSHAWL
-1832 PSEGGYIIPNGV
+1832 PREGGYIIPNGV
-1844 SGIDGVGR
+1844 GKVDGVGR
-1852 GGAYIRLNNPLVVDL
+1852 GGAYIRMNNPLVVDL

-1878 KYKAQAKAAGRDSVV
+1878 KYKEQAKAAGRDSVV
-1893 LLNVRHSVGGTSTL
+1893 LLNVRHSIGGASTL
-1907 HNMVIPMN
+1907 HNMVISMN
-1915 NHPLR
+1915 NHPMR

-1935 GGGLIEAGSKNVA
+1935 GGGLIEVGSKDVA

-1958 NIASVYRSNH
+1958 GVASVYRSNH

-1980 DIASMVGTEWFHA
+1980 DIASMAGTEWFHA

-2027 HPPVVTI
+2027 QPPVVTI
-2034 ENVRQYDGTEA
+2034 ENVKQYEGTEA

-2053 DRNGYNHQTA
+2053 NRNGYNHQTA

-2125 QFVDRGMDLAT
+2125 QFSDRGMDLAT

-2192 PDSYVLPETH
+2192 PDSYVLPNAH

-2248 FQSVDEME
+2248 FQSVDDIE
-2256 LARSTQGKVEYAK
+2256 LARSTQGKVEYAQ

-2274 YGDATSTTGKR
+2274 YGDAISKTGKR
-2285 LSDNGDFIQKSAAL
+2285 LSDNADFIQKSAAL
-2299 VDVRPGQIIATRLNI
+2299 ADVRPGQMIATRLNI
-2314 NFLQNY
+2314 NFLQNFR
-2320 KVPIQSVHAT
+2320 VPIQSVHAT
-2330 TTSATRPY
+2330 TASATRPY
-2338 NGKVIAYSHA
+2338 DGKVIAYSHA

-2353 PSFVVDQKAVHEISA
+2353 PSFVVDQKAVHDISS

-2382 YVKTPT
+2382 YVKTAT
-2388 DKHRISGEVLRFNPK
+2388 DKHLVSGEELRFNPK

-2436 QIEYWGADAPQ
+2436 QIEYWGSDAPQ
-2447 RYVADSQTD
+2447 RYVAPQTE
-2456 MAFQSTGEDEM
+2456 MAFQSTGEDEIG
-2467 AFESPYD
+2467 FESPYD

-2484 RQPASPGAPSTVT
+2484 TQPASPGAPSTVT

-2506 GYGRWWAAVDFLNDV
+2506 GYGRWWAAVDFLNDI

-2546 VGIQAFMAGLKG
+2546 VGITAFMAGLKG
-2558 FAPNMQIV
+2558 FAPNMQIE
-2566 VNGQKIGTRKFGR
+2566 VNGQKIGTRKLGR
-2579 EVYHQV
+2579 EVYHKV

-2593 AYELA
+2593 VYEIA
-2598 REAGLKLQMFEIDE
+2598 REAGLKMQMFEIDE

-2625 RNEDPTATLAD
+2625 RNEDPTATID
-2636 TKTTLMDVDELG
+2636 DCKTTLMDVDELG

-2695 GYEPGSAK
+2695 GYEPGSEK
-2703 FTKAMQDS
+2703 FNKAMKDT

-2717 SIGDIQYSTDTTK
+2717 SVGDIQYSTDTTK

-2744 PRWLMSRALIDPF
+2744 PRWLMSRALIDPM

-2762 SNLSWVRDVMGHD
+2762 SNISWVRDVMGHD
-2775 NPVFDLYKNGSVDPE
+2775 NPVFDLYKNGTVDPE
-2790 VRKLGLSM
+2790 VRKLGISM
-2798 WLRVAGAQIAMMLM
+2798 WLRVAGAQIAMMIM
-2812 AILYQNWSPD
+2812 AIIYQNWNPD

-2830 FGRVRVGDFRFDPPS
+2830 FGRIRVGDVRFDPPA

-2857 YQAMLSTDPKNV
+2857 YQALLSTDPKNV
-2869 QKAEKSGVPLWY
+2869 QKAEKAGVPLWY
-2881 YQVQDLQKEIQYK
+2881 YQVEDLRKEMQYK

-2915 GGIEGIQNAQ
+2915 SGVEGIQNAQ

-2934 YGTNEPAQFFY
+2934 YGSNEPATFFY
-2945 DSFIKE
+2945 DSFIRP
-2951 RVRELFGSQVA
+2951 RVAQLFGNEVA
-2962 DNGGFSNAFIERLP
+2962 DNGGFSNGFIERLP

-3008 LGLKVEVTPAEY
+3008 LGFKVEVTPAEY
-3020 LKDRVKDRNEVTE
+3020 LKDRVKNRNEVTD
-3033 SPNILRLI
+3033 SPNILKLI
-3041 AEGEGRKVITGQ
+3041 ADGDGRKVFTGQ